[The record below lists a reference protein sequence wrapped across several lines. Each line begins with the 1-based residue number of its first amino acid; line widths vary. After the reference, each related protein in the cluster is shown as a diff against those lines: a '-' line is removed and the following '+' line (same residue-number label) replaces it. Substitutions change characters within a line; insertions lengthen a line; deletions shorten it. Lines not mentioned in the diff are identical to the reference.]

1 MRKILSFLAAATLMF
16 GAEAMQ
22 MNVIKLKPMK
32 APLWDFKVEVV
43 FAKKMQAD
51 CNYQFLLG
59 GQMEE
64 KNSAKFGDYYEFTG
78 GDEVATSLMLCPDDK
93 KRLKE
98 IEYEFKPILPYTG
111 GASDIK
117 ILAPK
122 DVIVKYRLYEKFE
135 EKNAKVEK

>member
-16 GAEAMQ
+16 GAETMQ

-64 KNSAKFGDYYEFTG
+64 KNSKKYGDYYEFKG
-78 GDEVATSLMLCPDDK
+78 GDEVATTTMLCPDGK
-93 KRLKE
+93 KQLRE
-98 IEYEFKPILPYTG
+98 VEYEFKPILPYTG

-117 ILAPK
+117 ILAQK